1 MSQYVCLLLVLGG
14 DPNCG
19 DYFHFVRQFQNYL
32 IICEVGLKRNKVA
45 ITSKCVWLWGSDD
58 IWPSP
63 ISHNSHYDWN
73 ALFHEHFVWKASILL
88 KRKELFEARPKSSGR
103 YFQTRSKWRTLGA
116 PPYRRCC
123 NLDIRCCAH
132 QVWSGWAWLSRSGL
146 CLSSGHCRFF
156 FFFFFFFF
164 QLVPLMAV
172 GLLPCGPTS
181 SLFCRCCA
189 QSKAYQQTAHQ
200 LSSLP
205 GQPSDISTFYLFV
218 N

>member
-88 KRKELFEARPKSSGR
+88 KRKELFEARQNPRDGISKLAANDELWEHLLIGDAATLTFDVALTKSE
-103 YFQTRSKWRTLGA
+103 
-116 PPYRRCC
+116 
-123 NLDIRCCAH
+123 
-132 QVWSGWAWLSRSGL
+132 
-146 CLSSGHCRFF
+146 
-156 FFFFFFFF
+156 
-164 QLVPLMAV
+164 AV
-172 GLLPCGPTS
+172 ERGCQDRG
-181 SLFCRCCA
+181 C
-189 QSKAYQQTAHQ
+189 
-200 LSSLP
+200 
-205 GQPSDISTFYLFV
+205 V
-218 N
+218 